1 MPKANV
7 PVLKEPTPTP
17 KKKSGRKIKAILI
30 LLFLSLLCVLFFRSS
45 LSKVSVITFHGNTYT
60 TDNELLT
67 VTGLKIGSPFFA
79 ASSEHIERKLEEIPS
94 VERATMD
101 KTFPGNVDIRIEEY
115 PIAAYE
121 LTSGGK
127 LQGLLAN
134 GTRIELK
141 NGLMPVDKPIL
152 TGWEADDESLAQL
165 CRTLSQIPDELTADI
180 SEIVPSPTLSYP
192 DRIKMY
198 TRSKFEVISAISLLA
213 KKAEYMNEILQFQDP
228 GKLTMLDA
236 DSYVPYDSPENGND
250 GQNDTTH
257 E

>member
-7 PVLKEPTPTP
+7 PVLKEPAP
-17 KKKSGRKIKAILI
+17 KKKSGRKIKTILI
-30 LLFLSLLCVLFFRSS
+30 LLFLALLCVLFFRSS
-45 LSKVSVITFHGNTYT
+45 LSKISVIAFEGNTYT
-60 TDNELLT
+60 TEAELLK
-67 VTGLKIGSPFFA
+67 VTGLQVGSPFFA
-79 ASSEHIERKLEEIPS
+79 VSSDQIARKLENVPS
-94 VERATMD
+94 VKQAAVD
-101 KTFPGNVDIRIEEY
+101 KTFPGSVKIRIEEY
-115 PIAAYE
+115 SIAAYE
-121 LTSGGK
+121 LTGSGE

-141 NGLMPVDKPIL
+141 DGSMPVDKPIL
-152 TGWEADDESLAQL
+152 TGWKADDASLVKL

-180 SEIVPSPTLSYP
+180 SEIVPSPTMSYP

-198 TRSKFEVISAISLLA
+198 TRSKFEIISAISLLA
-213 KKAEYMNEILQFQDP
+213 KKAEYMNEILQMQDP

-236 DSYVPYDSPENGND
+236 DSYVPYSAAENEDD

>member
-7 PVLKEPTPTP
+7 PVLKEPAP

-30 LLFLSLLCVLFFRSS
+30 LLFLALLCVLFFRSP
-45 LSKVSVITFHGNTYT
+45 LSKISAITFEGNTYT
-60 TDNELLT
+60 TESELLN
-67 VTGLKIGSPFFA
+67 VAGLQVGSPFFA
-79 ASSEHIERKLEEIPS
+79 VSADHIARKLEDVPS
-94 VERATMD
+94 VKQATVD
-101 KTFPGNVDIRIEEY
+101 KTFPGSVTIRIEEY
-115 PIAAYE
+115 SIAAYE
-121 LTSGGK
+121 LTGNGE

-141 NGLMPVDKPIL
+141 DGLMPVDKPIL
-152 TGWEADDESLAQL
+152 TGWKADDASLVKL

-192 DRIKMY
+192 DRIKLY
-198 TRSKFEVISAISLLA
+198 TRSKFEIISAISLLA
-213 KKAEYMNEILQFQDP
+213 KKAEYMNEILQTQDP
-228 GKLTMLDA
+228 GKLTLLDA
-236 DSYVPYDSPENGND
+236 DSYVPYSSAENEDD